1 MKIIKK
7 IFGKKSVLE
16 VLACELYKS
25 EIILIDLKKR
35 ATYYASLVDCCEK
48 TAAELKQAI
57 ALASKANEKI

>member
-7 IFGKKSVLE
+7 VFGKKSVLE
-16 VLACELYKS
+16 VLASELYNT
-25 EIILIDLKKR
+25 EINLIDLKKR

-57 ALASKANEKI
+57 VLASKDKDKT

>member
-16 VLACELYKS
+16 VLASELYNA
-25 EIILIDLKKR
+25 EINLIEVKKQ